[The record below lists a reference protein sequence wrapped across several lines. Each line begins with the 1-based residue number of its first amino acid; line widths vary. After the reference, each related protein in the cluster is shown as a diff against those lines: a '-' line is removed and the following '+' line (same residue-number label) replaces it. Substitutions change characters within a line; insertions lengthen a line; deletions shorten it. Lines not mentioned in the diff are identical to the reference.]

1 MDGHPGVRGSTLTS
15 QTRVIM
21 TSVDF
26 MRAAAVWP
34 LRSCISRTASAVM
47 MEVMRCGGREAISRT
62 TLARRPASL
71 TSTMV
76 PTIWLRPLVVRK
88 RSREAG
94 VGARGRGG
102 EVAGEGGV
110 CDAVVAAGG
119 LDGLELTG
127 EDPLLDGGVADA
139 DGGGGLAGGEE
150 LGGGFHWWGLQRGE
164 VSIAGGFGFEG

>member
-1 MDGHPGVRGSTLTS
+1 
-15 QTRVIM
+15 M

-76 PTIWLRPLVVRK
+76 PTIWLRR
-88 RSREAG
+88 G
-94 VGARGRGG
+94 GGARGRGG